1 MKLDIVVIYLLF
13 WWTIQPFIIK
23 SLNNNYFDGDK
34 ENFLVI
40 NLLFRYLLVLIFALL
55 TNNFYENT
63 FNFSKMYEMIKEN
76 YKILIL
82 FNIFSALSLFSYY
95 YLIKNY
101 DSSIFSLIISPLIVI
116 TTALFDY
123 YYNGTEYNNIKILG
137 ILTISIGVFI
147 TLNC

>member
-23 SLNNNYFDGDK
+23 SLNNNYFESDK

-40 NLLFRYLLVLIFALL
+40 NLLFRNLLVLIFALL

-123 YYNGTEYNNIKILG
+123 YYNETEYNNIKILG

>member
-1 MKLDIVVIYLLF
+1 MKLDIVIIYLLF

-23 SLNNNYFDGDK
+23 SISKNYFDDDK
-34 ENFLVI
+34 DNFLVL
-40 NLLFRYLLVLIFALL
+40 NLLFRNLMVLCFALI

-63 FNFSKMYEMIKEN
+63 FNFSKMYEMIQKN
-76 YKILIL
+76 YKILVF

-95 YLIKNY
+95 YVIKNFN
-101 DSSIFSLIISPLIVI
+101 SSIFSLIISPLIVI

-123 YYNGTEYNNIKILG
+123 YYNETEYNNIKILG
-137 ILTISIGVFI
+137 ILTISFGVYI